1 MTDKAN
7 EQGWG
12 STVKAASEQIKSA
25 TDAVA
30 EKIRP
35 TVGDAVA
42 DGLKTG
48 GEYTKA
54 GMQNTGDALGLK
66 GSKVSVDSRGSLTP
80 SAEIQRPCTAQ
91 TTTAKA
97 HDDLSNLAD
106 DVKGEL
112 PVPSKISQ
120 QSCYFQASTITHD
133 CRRWQKHQDRPRKGH
148 AGC

>member
-48 GEYTKA
+48 GDYTKA
-54 GMQNTGDALGLK
+54 GIQNTGDALGLK
-66 GSKVSVDSRGSLTP
+66 GSKVSTHQICLASKVG
-80 SAEIQRPCTAQ
+80 
-91 TTTAKA
+91 AKFSYE
-97 HDDLSNLAD
+97 LLA
-106 DVKGEL
+106 
-112 PVPSKISQ
+112 
-120 QSCYFQASTITHD
+120 
-133 CRRWQKHQDRPRKGH
+133 RRPRRTNH
-148 AGC
+148 MMT

>member
-12 STVKAASEQIKSA
+12 STVKAASEQLKSA

-48 GEYTKA
+48 GDYTKA
-54 GMQNTGDALGLK
+54 GIQNTGDALGLK
-66 GSKVSVDSRGSLTP
+66 GSKVKCSVWAGEVGKSLDIYKLVSR
-80 SAEIQRPCTAQ
+80 
-91 TTTAKA
+91 
-97 HDDLSNLAD
+97 
-106 DVKGEL
+106 
-112 PVPSKISQ
+112 
-120 QSCYFQASTITHD
+120 
-133 CRRWQKHQDRPRKGH
+133 RPRRTKH
-148 AGC
+148 MTT